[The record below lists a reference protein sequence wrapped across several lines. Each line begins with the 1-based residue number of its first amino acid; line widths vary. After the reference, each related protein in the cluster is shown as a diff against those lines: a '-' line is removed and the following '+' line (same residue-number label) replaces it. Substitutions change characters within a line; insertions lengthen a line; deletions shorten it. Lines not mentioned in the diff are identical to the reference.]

1 MSDFNRREF
10 MAALSGLVASFYAGG
25 MPEDAIVVAGEDF
38 FAEMEE
44 ESSSSESSTSIA
56 HTCTCMGPSCPKYHT
71 HSGGG

>member
-1 MSDFNRREF
+1 

-44 ESSSSESSTSIA
+44 ESSTSLSSSGSPSS
-56 HTCTCMGPSCPKYHT
+56 SCSCSPDFNCDFNCAKNWPEDK
-71 HSGGG
+71 